1 MHSLNLIVINIKK
14 ISSSK
19 DEVIWVNYLCNMII
33 EIGKVLVSSD
43 LLDKH
48 FVCDLNA
55 CKGACCVEG
64 DDGAPV
70 NQEEIDL
77 IEEHLDDIKP
87 YMNKEGLEVV
97 NEQGVFYMDRFN
109 EPVTSLVN
117 DKDCVFVTLDDKGI
131 TKCGIEQAY
140 REGKIP
146 FNKPVSCHLYP
157 IRVSKFS
164 TFESLN
170 YDRWK
175 ICNPACSLGEQLKVP
190 IYKFLKEPITRAY
203 GEDFYKE
210 IEKVDEQIKKVNGL
224 K

>member
-1 MHSLNLIVINIKK
+1 
-14 ISSSK
+14 
-19 DEVIWVNYLCNMII
+19 MII

-43 LLDKH
+43 ILDKH

-87 YMNKEGLEVV
+87 YMNQEGIDVV

-170 YDRWK
+170 YDRWP

-203 GEDFYKE
+203 GEEFYQE
-210 IEKVDEQIKKVNGL
+210 LAKVDEQIKKVEGL
-224 K
+224 DQKDN